1 LYGHIIGIYRRSW
14 GRGGRKVEMGKEG
27 KGRRGKRGENE
38 VLGSQGKVRRG
49 REGNGDCG
57 IRVVIKS
64 DVSKSSAVV
73 ACRK

>member
-1 LYGHIIGIYRRSW
+1 V
-14 GRGGRKVEMGKEG
+14 GRKVEMGKEG
-27 KGRRGKRGENE
+27 KGRRRKRGENE

-57 IRVVIKS
+57 IRVVIES

>member
-1 LYGHIIGIYRRSW
+1 
-14 GRGGRKVEMGKEG
+14 MGKEG
-27 KGRRGKRGENE
+27 KGRRRKRGEKE
-38 VLGSQGKVRRG
+38 VLGSQGKVRRR

-57 IRVVIKS
+57 IRVVIES